1 MNVLLAT
8 PASYVLPSLYLISLA
23 LFSKKFTLPISF
35 HGLIS
40 ILAFTSNLLLNGLGA
55 SLRSLALALA
65 VFLFLMIT
73 GILSKTGTFA
83 LPISLLAL
91 PVLSWV
97 AILPGL
103 FLLGM
108 VSIWKIWRSTSKGYL
123 ASIALDTLNA
133 IGAIDALNGRVAKP
147 NLSMLPIP
155 NPNEPPILNI
165 EAQAHK
171 IKVNLNLY
179 LGISVMLVGL
189 LAYYRSFS

>member
-1 MNVLLAT
+1 MQILFST
-8 PASYVLPSLYLISLA
+8 PASYILPSIYLLFLA
-23 LFSKKFTLPISF
+23 FFSKKYSIPIIF
-35 HGLIS
+35 HALVAVLIF
-40 ILAFTSNLLLNGLGA
+40 ASNLIFNNFGA
-55 SLRSLALALA
+55 SLRSLGLALIIL
-65 VFLFLMIT
+65 LFLVAS
-73 GILSKTGTFA
+73 GVLSKTGTFA

-97 AILPGL
+97 AIFPGL
-103 FLLGM
+103 FLLGI